1 VGQQTGQTTYR
12 AIGRSIVFAVAVAV
26 VLGFATAATGAGHAK
41 PAKWIPGSLIS
52 VQQISAPKGAKAWRI
67 MYRSNTGAGKHVLV
81 SGLIVA
87 PTRKPPRGGRN
98 VLAWAHGTTGLA
110 RQCGPSGVSNPARN
124 LVNYF
129 SYPSQDGFD
138 VGVPALTRFLAAG
151 YVVAATDYQG
161 LGTAGPHQY
170 VVGGTLARNVLDSVK
185 AAGNIKDAH
194 ASVRAV
200 VLGWSEGGGAS
211 LWNGQNAGYGRPVK
225 LLGTAAL
232 APASDLY
239 NQFRRAVAPGPT
251 NAVAP
256 SHEAALSIAA
266 LVGLQV
272 ANPKLRLQQVLLP
285 AGVTTS
291 KGLRSQCIEHFA
303 DTILQ
308 TSVDNGWG
316 LDPTSHLFQP
326 RIPPQPWLT
335 VLKQNTPGYGKASA
349 PILVMQGAA
358 DTVINPNATAQY
370 IARACAFHERVQYTT
385 YPNQTHQT
393 IPSAAQSQYLR
404 WIADRFAGRR
414 APSNCPNG

>member
-1 VGQQTGQTTYR
+1 
-12 AIGRSIVFAVAVAV
+12 VFAVAAAAV
-26 VLGFATAATGAGHAK
+26 LAFTTAASGAGHAK

-52 VQQISAPKGAKAWRI
+52 AHQISAPKGAKAWRI
-67 MYRSNTGAGKHVLV
+67 MYRSNTGAGKHVPV
-81 SGLIVA
+81 SGLIIA
-87 PTRKPPRGGRN
+87 PAAKAPRRGRN

-110 RQCGPSGVSNPARN
+110 KQCGPSGVSNPARN

-129 SYPSQDGFD
+129 SYQSQDGFD
-138 VGVPALTRFLAAG
+138 IGVPALRKLLAAG

-194 ASVRAV
+194 AGTRAV

-211 LWNGQNAGYGRPVK
+211 LWSGQDAGYGRPVK

-232 APASDLY
+232 APSSDLY
-239 NQFRRAVAPGPT
+239 NQFRGAVAPGPT
-251 NAVAP
+251 NATAP
-256 SHEAALSIAA
+256 SHEAALEIAA
-266 LVGLQV
+266 LVGLHTADSSLQ
-272 ANPKLRLQQVLLP
+272 LQQMLQP
-285 AGVTTS
+285 AGITAS
-291 KGLRSQCIEHFA
+291 KGLANQCIEHFA
-303 DTILQ
+303 NNILQ

-316 LDPTSHLFQP
+316 LDPSRHLFQL
-326 RIPPQPWLT
+326 RLPPPPWSK
-335 VLKQNTPGYGKASA
+335 VLKQNTPGYGKAAA
-349 PILVMQGAA
+349 PILVMQGTA